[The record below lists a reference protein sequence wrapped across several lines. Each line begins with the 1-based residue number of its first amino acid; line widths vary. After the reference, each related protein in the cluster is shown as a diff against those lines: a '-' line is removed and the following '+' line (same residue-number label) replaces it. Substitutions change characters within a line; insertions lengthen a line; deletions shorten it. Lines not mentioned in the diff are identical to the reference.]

1 MYITV
6 KDFLEENANAA
17 VDVFVSKGMV
27 RLSAGLAQVLL
38 TSSSQRMKL
47 KANGAGDTI
56 TASELL
62 DSIVTKVIYDRKQ
75 YNHYFLL
82 TSTRAAVAESNY
94 RPQIEFEQL
103 EFDLSDLPPQWLG
116 AGNESN

>member
-1 MYITV
+1 MFITV
-6 KDFLEENANAA
+6 KDFLDENPNAA
-17 VDVFVSKGMV
+17 VDVFVSKGVV

-38 TSSSQRMKL
+38 TSGNQRMKL

-62 DSIVTKVIYDRKQ
+62 DSIVTKVIRDRKQ

-82 TSTRAAVAESNY
+82 TSTRAVVAQSSY

-103 EFDLSDLPPQWLG
+103 EFDLSDLPPQWLQ
-116 AGNESN
+116 EE

>member
-1 MYITV
+1 MNVTV
-6 KDFLEENANAA
+6 KEFIEENPNVAIDILN
-17 VDVFVSKGMV
+17 FKGV
-27 RLSAGLAQVLL
+27 VKLSAGLAQVLL
-38 TSSSQRMKL
+38 TSGNQRMKL

-62 DSIVTKVIYDRKQ
+62 DSIVTKVIRDRKQ

-82 TSTRAAVAESNY
+82 TSTRAVVAQSSY

-103 EFDLSDLPPQWLG
+103 EFDLSDLPPQWLQ
-116 AGNESN
+116 EE